1 MNSLRPSLRR
11 SLVRISRHAIGAAL
25 VLGAVSTVLSL
36 SSSATS
42 LGPSNAQRAATARS
56 SARTLLALAPVPSGS
71 KSIATWIAADGQE
84 LSGPMSL
91 PAGRDLVDFTKFYLV
106 PDAAHSLTW
115 FHNVKIHGLAHSS
128 WGTSGGPGSG
138 NESEV
143 AFSFPATSVLQQ
155 RMLQYSLLPV
165 AHNQLEVRVD
175 ALVSYF
181 ARKSIYS
188 IIAPGAV
195 KVGVVV
201 NRGNNAK
208 HHRVSTYSTT
218 SIATIKE
225 LISKVDALPPA
236 LSGVFSCPADFGA
249 SLTLRFY
256 RADATAPYAVVVADP
271 GGCGSVTIRDY
282 DALNAQSGATAIVET
297 GSTHVSGGYQLG
309 QLIEKIF
316 HIATLQAI

>member
-1 MNSLRPSLRR
+1 MNSHHFA
-11 SLVRISRHAIGAAL
+11 RHALSAAL
-25 VLGAVSTVLSL
+25 ILVSVGVVVSV

-42 LGPSNAQRAATARS
+42 LGPSNARRAATARA
-56 SARTLLALAPVPSGS
+56 SAKSLLVLAPVPSGS

-91 PAGRDLVDFTKFYLV
+91 PAGRDQVDFTKFYLV
-106 PDAAHSLTW
+106 PDASRSLAW
-115 FHNVKIHGLAHSS
+115 FHDVKIDGRAHSS

-143 AFSFPATSVLQQ
+143 AFSFPASSVLQQ
-155 RMLQYSLLPV
+155 RMLEYSLLPV
-165 AHNQLEVRVD
+165 SHNQLEVRVD
-175 ALVSYF
+175 ALVSYV

-188 IIAPGAV
+188 IIASGAV
-195 KVGVVV
+195 RVGVVV
-201 NRGNNAK
+201 NRGSNAK

-218 SIATIKE
+218 SAGTISR
-225 LISKVDALPPA
+225 LITKVNDLPPA

-249 SLTLRFY
+249 SITLRFY

-282 DALNAQSGATAIVET
+282 DALTTQAGPTTVVQI
-297 GSTHVSGGYQLG
+297 GSAHVSGGYQLG
-309 QLIEKIF
+309 QFIAKIF
-316 HIATLQAI
+316 HIATLQTI